1 MILKKFCKNLLGGE
15 MKEGKPANKSIRE
28 KLIHKA
34 LKRIARIIGRTNLD
48 MEAEGLARECG
59 ISLLNFTQTFQTK
72 EKFLQ
77 LAVER
82 MTKLF
87 IEEVT
92 ELVEPRPINDKNKV
106 FYFLRLVE
114 AYLQSYP
121 EAGYLFTM
129 TFFGDIATNDTYYTL
144 ERYYSIW
151 EKTLYDCLSPITSH
165 VLAKRLTDIYLTSL
179 KGQLQLADCEL
190 VPRNSYHA
198 ETFLTQALYNI
209 S

>member
-1 MILKKFCKNLLGGE
+1 M
-15 MKEGKPANKSIRE
+15 NKSTSKNSSD

-34 LKRIARIIGRTNLD
+34 LRRLARIIGRTNLD
-48 MEAEGLARECG
+48 MEAGDLARECG
-59 ISLLNFTQTFQTK
+59 ISLSNFTKQFQTK
-72 EKFLQ
+72 EKCLQ
-77 LAVER
+77 LTADR

-114 AYLQSYP
+114 EYLQSYP

-129 TFFGDIATNDTYYTL
+129 SFFGDIATHDIYYAL
-144 ERYYSIW
+144 ERYYHVW
-151 EKTLYDCLSPITSH
+151 EKTLYDCLSTIMSPI
-165 VLAKRLTDIYLTSL
+165 LAKRLTDIYLISL
-179 KGQLQLADCEL
+179 KGQLQLADCEV

-198 ETFLTQALYNI
+198 ETFLTQALFNI
-209 S
+209 N

>member
-1 MILKKFCKNLLGGE
+1 MDKNSCD
-15 MKEGKPANKSIRE
+15 N
-28 KLIHKA
+28 LIHKA
-34 LKRIARIIGRTNLD
+34 LKRMARIMGRTNFD
-48 MEAEGLARECG
+48 MEIEDLARECH
-59 ISLLNFTQTFQTK
+59 ISLPNFIQHFQTK
-72 EKFLQ
+72 ERFLQ
-77 LAVER
+77 LAIER

-114 AYLQSYP
+114 KYLQSYP

-129 TFFGDIATNDTYYTL
+129 TFFGDIATHDIYYAL
-144 ERYYSIW
+144 ERYYNVW
-151 EKTLYDCLSPITSH
+151 EKTLYDCLSPITST
-165 VLAKRLTDIYLTSL
+165 VLAKRLTDIYFISL

-198 ETFLTQALYNI
+198 ETFLTQALFNI
-209 S
+209 N